1 MRIRTVACI
10 AVAAALLFTAT
21 PAQAVECPGDVNGDC
36 NVNVLDLIELL
47 ICFGQPATPPCDPAD
62 IIADGTVNVLDL
74 IELLLNFGQPC
85 LFEYGSPLS
94 DPEAE
99 QIGLE
104 MLGAGGPLL
113 VPSAVY
119 DRINQDLDRIRI
131 VEGGLASESHSPAW
145 LPNQMIVKVLT
156 GFPQD
161 EYQCLNAYYQ
171 VIAEQFLFSS
181 GGGDWYVITFAGNL
195 NVPALAIEYA
205 ALAEIE
211 FAEPNG
217 LIGGQNFWVPT
228 DLGLGVWRWNV
239 DDGFLD
245 CFDGCDCHNLYVF
258 ETTAPGGVTLISSSQ
273 VGAPW
278 CPF

>member
-1 MRIRTVACI
+1 MKRTHSLLSL
-10 AVAAALLFTAT
+10 AVAALAFTAT
-21 PAQAVECPGDVNGDC
+21 PAQAPECPSDVNGDC
-36 NVNVLDLIELL
+36 SVNVLDLIELL
-47 ICFGQPATPPCDPAD
+47 LCFGQPALPPCDTAD
-62 IIADGTVNVLDL
+62 IVVDGTVNVLDL

-85 LFEYGSPLS
+85 LFDYGPPLD

-113 VPSAVY
+113 VPQAVY
-119 DRINQDLDRIRI
+119 DRIDLDLDLIR
-131 VEGGLASESHSPAW
+131 ASEPALGPETHSAAW
-145 LPNQMIVKVLT
+145 LPNEMLVKVLT
-156 GFPQD
+156 GFPLD
-161 EYQCLNAYYQ
+161 DYQCLNAFYQ
-171 VIAEQFLFSS
+171 VIDEEFLFSS
-181 GGGDWYVITFAGNL
+181 GGGDWYVLTFAGNL
-195 NVPALAIEYA
+195 NVPALAVEYA

-228 DLGLGVWRWNV
+228 ELGLGVWRWDV

-245 CFDGCDCHNLYVF
+245 CFDGCDCHNLFVF
-258 ETTAPGGVTLISSSQ
+258 ETTAAGGVTLISFSQ

-278 CPF
+278 CEF